1 MAVPTS
7 RRRVDRVRRQTRTAA
22 AAALAF
28 ALLVAGCGHRGAGGG
43 TPAPAGWKVVWSD
56 TFDGPANSP
65 LSRKE
70 WRYDVGVSYPGGAQ
84 NWGTAEVERMT
95 DSTQN
100 VYLDGQGHL
109 AIKPIRDAAGA
120 WTSGRVETERTDFA
134 APTGGQLRVEASLR
148 QPDVTGPEAAGYWP
162 AFWLLGGPARPVGA
176 SNWPH
181 IGEWDVMESVN
192 GRDSV
197 WQTFHCGDP
206 VGGPCKETNGIGSGE
221 LPCHGC
227 RAGWHTYAIEYDRS
241 VTPEQLRWFVD
252 GKNTFTVKADQVD
265 QTTWENANHHGF
277 FVILNVAIGGV
288 FPAKFGGGPTPA
300 TRSGVPMVIDKVT
313 VSTRRTG

>member
-7 RRRVDRVRRQTRTAA
+7 SRGADRVRRQTRTAA
-22 AAALAF
+22 AAALTL
-28 ALLVAGCGHRGAGGG
+28 ALLVAGCGHRGAGS
-43 TPAPAGWKVVWSD
+43 TPVPAGWKVVWSD
-56 TFDGPANSP
+56 TFDGSANSP

-84 NWGTAEVERMT
+84 NWGTAEVERMS

-134 APTGGQLRVEASLR
+134 APARGQLRVEASLR

-162 AFWLLGGPARPVGA
+162 AFWLLGAPARPVGA

-181 IGEWDVMESVN
+181 IGEWDVMESIN

-206 VGGPCKETNGIGSGE
+206 VGGPCKEPNGISSGE
-221 LPCHGC
+221 LPCNGC
-227 RAGWHTYAIEYDRS
+227 RAGWHTYAVEYDRG

-277 FVILNVAIGGV
+277 FIILNVAIGGV

-300 TRSGVPMVIDKVT
+300 TRSGVPMIIDKVT
-313 VSTRRTG
+313 VSTRGTG